1 MVMAC
6 LLDTPIMEENIPIQE
21 IDHFLA
27 EMASLDDDPLW
38 DIDGYSAGSWHTDSD
53 EDLSDK
59 KFEIYENSIN
69 EESVNLE
76 LSKEISSET
85 SDMSDILSFYTADM
99 PISHLLIT
107 KKKKKSSR
115 VRQKNETQILPKRE
129 RNKLAARRCRKKQKD
144 RIEVLEKEVESIEH
158 DNHEVLKEILALQSQ
173 LEELQQLLIS
183 HSCVVKEKL

>member
-1 MVMAC
+1 
-6 LLDTPIMEENIPIQE
+6 MEENIPFKE

-53 EDLSDK
+53 EELSDK

-76 LSKEISSET
+76 LNKEISSET
-85 SDMSDILSFYTADM
+85 SDMSDIFSLYTADL
-99 PISHLLIT
+99 PNSPLLKT

-183 HSCVVKEKL
+183 HSCVAKEKL